1 MGLYHRTILPGV
13 MDSTCRKESIMQ
25 QRMKVIPHAY
35 GTVLEVGIGSGLN
48 LPFYSKEHVKHLTA
62 IDPSEENWNKNTVDI
77 QRLPFDFEFIK
88 ASGESIPV
96 DNNSCDSVVITYTLC
111 TIPDFR
117 KALSEIGRVLKNGGK
132 LLFCEHGKAPERA
145 VRICQNLVN
154 PFWKCVGGGC
164 NLNRDIPLI
173 IEEGGFRIVRLEAM
187 YIHGWKPGGY
197 NYWGEAEMY

>member
-1 MGLYHRTILPGV
+1 MGLYHRYILPKT

-25 QRMKVIPHAY
+25 QRMKLVPRAY

-62 IDPSEENWNKNTVDI
+62 IDPSKENWNKNTVNI
-77 QRLPFDFEFIK
+77 ESLPFEFEFIV
-88 ASGESIPV
+88 ASAESIPA
-96 DNNSCDSVVITYTLC
+96 DDNSCDTVVITYTLC
-111 TIPDFR
+111 TIPDY
-117 KALSEIGRVLKNGGK
+117 KTALSEIRRVLKKGGK

-145 VRICQNLVN
+145 IQIWQNIIN

-164 NLNRDIPLI
+164 NLNRDMPLI
-173 IEEGGFRIVRLEAM
+173 IEENGFKITRMETK

-197 NYWGEAEMY
+197 NYWGEAKI